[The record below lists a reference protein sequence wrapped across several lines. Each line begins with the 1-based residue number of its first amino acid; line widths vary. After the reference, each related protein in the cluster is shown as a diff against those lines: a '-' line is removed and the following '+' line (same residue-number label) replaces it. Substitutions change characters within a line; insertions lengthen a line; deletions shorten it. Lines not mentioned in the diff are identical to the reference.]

1 MLLRPRFLCLSVIFL
16 QTIVRADNYN
26 VVNTSDAGPGSLR
39 QAILDANA
47 HPNIDASTPDTISFA
62 IPGAGVK
69 TITPLTE
76 LPAISDPVVI
86 DGYTQPG
93 ASPNTLAIG
102 DNAIILVGL
111 NGNGA
116 PFSGLTITAGN
127 STVRGLAIDNFNGNS
142 PGRAIWLKTN
152 GNNRIEGCF
161 IGTNPTG
168 TSPTNNTDLIF
179 LDHINN
185 NLVGGGTA
193 AARNVTASISI
204 SGDGS
209 VGQGENNIIQG
220 NYIGINA
227 GATALIPAGGR
238 RGIGVNVLSGRKN
251 MIVGNVIGGFDAGVE
266 LVSNTPA
273 SSENTVQGNFI
284 GTNAASTAA
293 LPNGTGVTIS
303 TGDLQV
309 TSDNL
314 IGGTTAA
321 ARNVISGNS
330 LYGVFIVGTRNTI
343 QGNFIGVG
351 VDGSTPLPNGTGG
364 IFSGP
369 GFQSDTGNGNVIGGT
384 IPGAGNVIAYNGVAD
399 KAHAFGVKIYAG
411 TGNAIIGNSIF
422 GNYGLG
428 INLGAGYAPIPN
440 DPGDGDSGANN
451 LQNFPVIA
459 SVTKSGGNTAIAGML
474 NSVADTTYRIEFFAN
489 ESQGQTFLGSTD
501 VTTDAN
507 GNASF
512 NFIAPQIDVSQSVT
526 ATATDPNGNTS
537 EFSPAVGQP
546 LNIATR
552 LRVQTDD
559 NVLIGGFIIAG
570 TDPKRVIVRGIGPSL
585 ASAGVPGFLADPV
598 LELHDASGATLET
611 NDNWKTKSDGSSQQ
625 AEVEATT
632 IPPTNDLEAA
642 IVRTL
647 PANGARYTAVLRGKN
662 NTTGIGVVEAYDLDQ
677 AANSTLANISTR
689 GLVETG
695 NNVLI
700 GGFIAGRG
708 LTKVVIRAIGPTLAS
723 SGVANPLQDPTLEL
737 HDSSGV
743 TIASNDNWKTKSDG
757 SSQQAEIEATG
768 IPPENDLESALVASL
783 PPGNYTAIV
792 RGKSNSTGVAVVEV
806 YNLP

>member
-1 MLLRPRFLCLSVIFL
+1 MCLSVILL

-26 VVNTSDAGPGSLR
+26 VVNTSDSGPGSLR

-47 HPNIDASTPDTISFA
+47 HPNIDANKPDTISFA
-62 IPGAGVK
+62 IPGLGVR

-76 LPAISDPVVI
+76 LPAITDALVI

-93 ASPNTLAIG
+93 ASPNSLAIG

-111 NGNGA
+111 NGKGA
-116 PFSGLTITAGN
+116 TFNGLTITAGN
-127 STVRGLAIDNFNGNS
+127 STVRGLAIDNFNGNT
-142 PGRAIWLKTN
+142 PGRAIWLNTN
-152 GNNRIEGCF
+152 GNNKIEGCF

-168 TSPTNNTDLIF
+168 TAPTNNTDIIF
-179 LDHINN
+179 LDHSNN
-185 NLVGGGTA
+185 NLIGGGTA
-193 AARNVTASISI
+193 AARNVTAAISI

-209 VGQGENNIIQG
+209 VTGQGENNVIQG
-220 NYIGINA
+220 NYVGIKP
-227 GATALIPAGGR
+227 GAMALIPPGGR

-251 MIVGNVIGGFDAGVE
+251 SIIGNVIGGFDAGVE
-266 LVSNTPA
+266 LVSKTPA

-314 IGGTTAA
+314 IGGPTPG

-330 LYGVFIVGTRNTI
+330 LYGVFITGNRNTI

-399 KAHAFGVKIYAG
+399 KAHAFGVKIYSG
-411 TGNAIIGNSIF
+411 TGNAILGNSIF

-428 INLGAGYAPIPN
+428 INLGVGYGPIPN
-440 DPGDGDSGANN
+440 DSGDTNTGANN
-451 LQNFPVIA
+451 LQNFPVLA
-459 SVTKSGGNTAIAGML
+459 SVSNAGGNTTIAGTL
-474 NSVADTTYRIEFFAN
+474 NSVANTTYRIEFFAG
-489 ESQGQTFLGSTD
+489 SGYGDGQTFVGSTD
-501 VTTDAN
+501 VTTD
-507 GNASF
+507 GKGDASF
-512 NFIAPQIDVSQSVT
+512 NYIVPQIGGSQRIT
-526 ATATDPNGNTS
+526 MTATDPSGNTS
-537 EFSPAVGQP
+537 EFSSAIGQS

-585 ASAGVPGFLADPV
+585 ANSQVSGFLADPV

-647 PANGARYTAVLRGKN
+647 PANGARYTAVLRGKSN
-662 NTTGIGVVEAYDLDQ
+662 ATGIGVVEAYDLDQ
-677 AANSTLANISTR
+677 AANSSLANISTR

-723 SGVANPLQDPTLEL
+723 SGVANPLQDPTLEM

-792 RGKSNSTGVAVVEV
+792 RGKSNGTGVAVVEV